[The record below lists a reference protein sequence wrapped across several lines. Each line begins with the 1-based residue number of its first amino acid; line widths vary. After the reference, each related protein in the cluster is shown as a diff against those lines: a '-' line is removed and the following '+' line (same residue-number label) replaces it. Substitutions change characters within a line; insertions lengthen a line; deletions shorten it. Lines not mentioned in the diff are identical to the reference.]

1 MKNKMLDVLLV
12 DESSFIVYQVK
23 HALASKGIK
32 AHIDTVETGADATN
46 YFRDKHPDLVITDL
60 NLPDM
65 SGLDLIKAIQK
76 EKGDSKLYV
85 LTHFTIDAFR
95 EMALRNGADSFLDK
109 ANDID
114 KKLPDMIQSY
124 AA

>member
-23 HALASKGIK
+23 QALASKGIK

-46 YFRDKHPDLVITDL
+46 YFKDKHPDFVITDL
-60 NLPDM
+60 DLPDM

-85 LTHFTIDAFR
+85 LTHFTINTFR
-95 EMALRNGADSFLDK
+95 EMALSNGADSFLDK

-114 KKLPDMIQSY
+114 KKLPDMIKSY

>member
-23 HALASKGIK
+23 QALASKGIK

-46 YFRDKHPDLVITDL
+46 YFKDKHPDFVITDL
-60 NLPDM
+60 DLPDM

-85 LTHFTIDAFR
+85 LTHFTINTFR
-95 EMALRNGADSFLDK
+95 EMALSNGADSFLDK

-114 KKLPDMIQSY
+114 KKLPDMNKSY